1 MKKPECFK
9 TSVGGQALLEGIM
22 MRGPE
27 RICCAVRKPD
37 GTIETKL
44 EPTPRHTGLT
54 RLPLVRG
61 VVSMIESLVMG
72 YRYMM
77 YSAQVSMGEEYDEVA
92 EETAFEKWVGEH
104 LGKKAEDLVLA
115 AAAVVGGLGAI
126 LIFTVLPTLL
136 VGGVGYFVELGR
148 WPRVILEAL
157 FKVTIFLGYMVLISH
172 MKEIHRV
179 FEYHG
184 AEHKTIACYEAGEE
198 LTVANIRKYTR
209 FHPRCGTS
217 FLILVVIVSVFLYS
231 VLPWG
236 SVGLRVLFKLL
247 LLPLVMGISY
257 ELLKWCGR
265 SDNLITNL
273 VRQPGLWVQR
283 LTVFEPDDSMIEVA
297 IAAVTPV
304 LPERREDGQW

>member
-1 MKKPECFK
+1 MEKTKECFK
-9 TSVGGQALLEGIM
+9 TSVGGQALMEGIM

-27 RICCAVRKPD
+27 KICVAVRRPD
-37 GTIETKL
+37 GTLDMTYEDVKHHRWQKI
-44 EPTPRHTGLT
+44 
-54 RLPLVRG
+54 PLVRG
-61 VVSMIESLVMG
+61 AAAMIENLVLG
-72 YRYMM
+72 YRYLMH
-77 YSAQVSMGEEYDEVA
+77 SAEVSMPEEA
-92 EETAFEKWVGEH
+92 EEEPGRFEKWLGEH
-104 LGKKAEDLVLA
+104 AGPGVQNFFMALA
-115 AAAVVGGLGAI
+115 AVCGGLLAI
-126 LIFTVLPTLL
+126 VLFMVLPTAI
-136 VGGVGYFVELGR
+136 VGLIDRFLPLGWGKVVLEGVLKIALFVGY
-148 WPRVILEAL
+148 L
-157 FKVTIFLGYMVLISH
+157 FLCTR

-217 FLILVVIVSVFLYS
+217 FLILVLIVSVFLYS